1 MWKDGVFSNG
11 LMFSDGLMFARI
23 FTNSLEEPTMFVHVL
38 EKEHKDTQSQLST
51 AATHRES
58 AFRNL
63 TEHSVQ

>member
-1 MWKDGVFSNG
+1 MFPNG
-11 LMFSDGLMFARI
+11 LVFARI
-23 FTNSLEEPTMFVHVL
+23 FTNNLEESTMFVYVL
-38 EKEHKDTQSQLST
+38 EKEHTDTQSQLSS